1 MAKTLKQIQSEVIND
16 GFLDKLASNQQQ
28 YADLKQYPV
37 LKKVIMLSSDNFIDL
52 VVDELNRLGKRNTG
66 GLIDDIQH
74 SDIIDSDGGFEV
86 DLGYRKSDAASK
98 YYDYVN
104 KGVKGTVG
112 GPSSEYT
119 FNNKFPNRAMAASIF
134 SWMNKRRKM
143 ARNDDQKYNL
153 SATQKKN
160 KKVLKMVS
168 ETTRAKSLAYAVA
181 VNIKKKGIKRTGFFD
196 KAVKKQFG
204 SEFSK
209 LIGSASA
216 GDIKVNIRQLNE
228 LINKEQS
235 SKN

>member
-1 MAKTLKQIQSEVIND
+1 MAKSLKQIQSEVIND
-16 GFLDKLASNQQQ
+16 GFLDKLAKSQEQ

-37 LKKVIMLSSDNFIDL
+37 LKKVIMVSSDNFIDM
-52 VVDELNRLGKRNTG
+52 VVDELNRLGKRSSG
-66 GLIDDIQH
+66 GLIEDIQH
-74 SDIIDSDGGFEV
+74 SDIIDSDAGFEV

-119 FNNKFPNRAMAASIF
+119 FKNKFPNRAMAASIF
-134 SWMNKRRKM
+134 SWINKGRKM
-143 ARNDDQKYNL
+143 GAREDQKYNL
-153 SATQKKN
+153 NATQKRN
-160 KKVLKMVS
+160 KGLAKMVS

-181 VNIKKKGIKRTGFFD
+181 VNIKKKGIERTGFFD
-196 KAVKKQFG
+196 NAVDKQFG

-216 GDIKVNIRQLNE
+216 GDIKVNIRQLND
-228 LINKEQS
+228 LINKEQT